1 MKRARHLGALLVATL
16 VAAAGLVVLGQGPAS
31 AAWCSDGGVNV
42 VVDYNS
48 LGGGV
53 AKGCAP
59 SGGGKSASAIFV
71 EAGFPLSYAQRQPGF
86 VCRVSGK
93 PASDPCVNASPANAY
108 WGLFHSDGKSGK
120 WTYANLGVGGLK
132 VPEGGFVA
140 FAFQDSNTT
149 HQPDATPMAPAK
161 PTPTPT
167 PTKPATT
174 APVTPK
180 PGGAGGSTAPQP
192 GKKPSTKAT
201 RTAAAQPTASP
212 SGRPS
217 VTSPTPSLR
226 ASASASSTPTAAASI
241 SPSDPAPSEP
251 STDPTDSTGSAEAAT
266 TTATKAGSAG
276 EKHSGLPVWV
286 PVSVVLVL
294 VAAAGVAV
302 LLRRRGNP

>member
-1 MKRARHLGALLVATL
+1 MKRARHLGALLVATA

-53 AKGCAP
+53 VKGCAP
-59 SGGGKSASAIFV
+59 SGGGEVASKLFPA
-71 EAGFPLSYAQRQPGF
+71 AGFTLSYAQRQPGF

-93 PASDPCVNASPANAY
+93 PASDKCVNASPANAY

-120 WTYANLGVGGLK
+120 WSYANLGVGGLK

-149 HQPDATPMAPAK
+149 HQPDVAPVAPATPA
-161 PTPTPT
+161 PT
-167 PTKPATT
+167 PTKPATS
-174 APVTPK
+174 APSTPK
-180 PGGAGGSTAPQP
+180 PGGTGGGGAPQP
-192 GKKPSTKAT
+192 GKKPSAKAT
-201 RTAAAQPTASP
+201 RPAASKPSVTPAASP
-212 SGRPS
+212 S
-217 VTSPTPSLR
+217 TAATPS
-226 ASASASSTPTAAASI
+226 ATPTATGSSTPSASASI
-241 SPSDPAPSEP
+241 SPANPTPSVEP
-251 STDPTDSTGSAEAAT
+251 SADPTETTGSAAAA

-286 PVSVVLVL
+286 PLGV
-294 VAAAGVAV
+294 VAV
-302 LLRRRGNP
+302 LVCAAGAAVALRRRDIS